1 METSVYKNQLYLL
14 QIVAPVVADVAVL
27 NFCPQNS
34 SPALGTTAPRVAFL
48 DAIGMITQSYLEWPE
63 KFKIL
68 LIFFSKNV
76 EKIVEMIKIK

>member
-1 METSVYKNQLYLL
+1 METSVYKKSTLYIHLL

-48 DAIGMITQSYLEWPE
+48 DAIGMITQSYP
-63 KFKIL
+63 FVPAPSIP
-68 LIFFSKNV
+68 
-76 EKIVEMIKIK
+76 